1 MAVDEPKQRPPRARG
16 LRRIILGAVGA
27 VALLVGVLYYLHHR
41 RFEDTDDAQID
52 ANISDIGARVS
63 GTVTRVLVI
72 ENQLVK
78 AGELLGELDPTDLEV
93 ALAQAHAAVTQA
105 AAQLEAEDPNV
116 PITMASNAAA
126 LTNASAD
133 IESAAAAVSGA
144 QKEVAELEARL
155 VEAEAN
161 DRNAQLEKQRG
172 ELLFKDN
179 AVPRAEL
186 DRRVNAAAAASA
198 VVEGTRQSLAAAQ
211 SRVAQQK
218 AQLTNTRSRLAEVR
232 TNAPRQVASRK
243 ASVMYRQANL
253 DLARAQE
260 RQAEL
265 NLGYAKIRTPV
276 AGIIARKAINVGD
289 HVTPGQLLVAVVQTE
304 HVWVTANFRE
314 TQLERM
320 RPGQEA
326 SVHVD
331 ALDRSL
337 AGVLE
342 SVGGATGS
350 RMSVLPPEN
359 ASGNYVKV
367 VQRIPVRIGL
377 YSGQEGLDRLRPG
390 MSVEPRVRV
399 AP

>member
-1 MAVDEPKQRPPRARG
+1 
-16 LRRIILGAVGA
+16 
-27 VALLVGVLYYLHHR
+27 
-41 RFEDTDDAQID
+41 
-52 ANISDIGARVS
+52 
-63 GTVTRVLVI
+63 
-72 ENQLVK
+72 
-78 AGELLGELDPTDLEV
+78 V
-93 ALAQAHAAVTQA
+93 ALAQAHASVAQA
-105 AAQLEAEDPNV
+105 AAALEAEDPNV
-116 PITMASNAAA
+116 LITVSSNAAA
-126 LTNASAD
+126 ITNASAD
-133 IESAAAAVSGA
+133 IDSASAAVSGA
-144 QKEVAELEARL
+144 EKEVGELEARL
-155 VEAEAN
+155 AEAEAN

-172 ELLFKDN
+172 EQLFKDD

-186 DRRVNAAAAASA
+186 DRRVNAAAATAA
-198 VVEGTRQSLAAAQ
+198 VVEGTRQSLAAARA
-211 SRVAQQK
+211 RVSQQK
-218 AQLTNTRSRLAEVR
+218 AQLTNTRTRFAEVR

-243 ASVMYRQANL
+243 ASVVFRQANL
-253 DLARAQE
+253 ELARAQE

-276 AGIIARKAINVGD
+276 AGVVARKAINVGD

-320 RPGQEA
+320 RPGQEV
-326 SVHVD
+326 SIHVD
-331 ALDRSL
+331 ALDRGF

-342 SVGGATGS
+342 SLGGATGS

-377 YSGQEGLDRLRPG
+377 YGGQEGLDRLRPG

-399 AP
+399 SP